1 MTGWFVMNPP
11 PPDTKTG
18 RFMSH
23 AERVGLTTHVYV
35 VDGRVVSSTHARLPV
50 GAPFS
55 KVCDDNKAD
64 GWTIEPLGVLA

>member
-1 MTGWFVMNPP
+1 
-11 PPDTKTG
+11 
-18 RFMSH
+18 MSH